1 MRWNGSLSLVVI
13 QAASSFFLMSA
24 GRPAGATSP
33 PMLRGATSKPCSFT
47 VGTSGI
53 DGLRLSREAQPV
65 DPRCADREGAGL
77 RRGAPEHRRAGGA
90 SGPARGHQEEARGG
104 LYHDQRE

>member
-1 MRWNGSLSLVVI
+1 MRWNGSLSLAVM

-53 DGLRLSREAQPV
+53 DGLRFSANRPGMTSPLLAAAVS
-65 DPRCADREGAGL
+65 GAT
-77 RRGAPEHRRAGGA
+77 AN
-90 SGPARGHQEEARGG
+90 SI
-104 LYHDQRE
+104 